1 MKISK
6 YILILPAVLALT
18 HSSFCMAQDGI
29 AKNAELSLEDCI
41 DITLKSNPAI
51 SASFAAQEAQK
62 NKLSQTKSSYLPQ
75 IDASANYSRGD
86 SKSEE
91 GWKGADNSYSSS
103 INAKQLIY
111 DFGQTGLSA
120 DIQENSYYSSI
131 ADTKNLVINTVY
143 DLKEAYYATLLAKQ
157 SKAVYE
163 QSVEQYQEQ
172 LKRAKAYYQVGT
184 RPKIDV
190 TAAQVNLN
198 NAKLN
203 LIQAENSL
211 KKSYHVLLNVMGVYD
226 PNPQFTLKMDD
237 TLPEF
242 KLTEEEALDTAM
254 QNRQDLLSYKLKL
267 ESARQNV
274 KLSKTGYA
282 PSINASGSY
291 GWSGGDFPLYDR
303 WSVGAGISI
312 PIFSGLSTYNKAKE
326 AQNSMLGAYYNL
338 TSAEQAVLLEIKKA
352 YLNVQDSR
360 SKIPVAEIT
369 RTQAQENYE
378 LAVGRYKVGVG
389 NYIEVK
395 DAETTLSD
403 AKLSYIQAVFDYI
416 LSIAALNKAMGII

>member
-1 MKISK
+1 MKIK
-6 YILILPAVLALT
+6 NLIPIITALAVFVYPSAAA
-18 HSSFCMAQDGI
+18 AQDTI
-29 AKNAELSLEDCI
+29 KKDTVLSLEDCI
-41 DITLKSNPAI
+41 DITLKNNPTI
-51 SASFAAQEAQK
+51 SSSFASQEAQR
-62 NKLSQTKSSYLPQ
+62 NRLSQTKSSYLPQ
-75 IDASANYSRGD
+75 IDASANYSRSD
-86 SKSEE
+86 SESET
-91 GWKGADNSYSSS
+91 GWSGAQDGYSSS

-111 DFGQTGLSA
+111 DFGKTGLSSA
-120 DIQENSYYSSI
+120 IQENSYYSAV
-131 ADTKNLVINTVY
+131 ADTRNLIINTIY
-143 DLKEAYYATLLAKQ
+143 ELKKAYYDTLLARE
-157 SKAVYE
+157 SKHVYE

-172 LKRAKAYYQVGT
+172 LKRAQAYYQVGT

-190 TAAQVNLN
+190 TTAQVNLN

-211 KKSYHVLLNVMGVYD
+211 KKSYHVLLNVMGIYD
-226 PNPQFTLKMDD
+226 PAPQFSLQMNN

-242 KLTEEEALDTAM
+242 TLTEEEALDTAM
-254 QNRQDLLSYKLKL
+254 KNRQDLLGYKLKL
-267 ESARQNV
+267 ESARQNI
-274 KLSKTGYA
+274 KLSRTGYA
-282 PSINASGSY
+282 PSINATGSY

-303 WSVGAGISI
+303 WSVGAGVSI
-312 PIFSGLSTYNKAKE
+312 PIFSGLSTYNSVKE
-326 AQNSMLGAYYNL
+326 AQNNMLSAYYNL
-338 TSAEQAVLLEIKKA
+338 TSAEQNILLEIKEA
-352 YLNVQDSR
+352 YLNVQDSK

-403 AKLSYIQAVFDYI
+403 AKLAYIQAVFDYT

>member
-51 SASFAAQEAQK
+51 SASFAAQEVQK

-75 IDASANYSRGD
+75 IDASANYSRGN

-91 GWKGADNSYSSS
+91 GWKGTDNSYSSS

-143 DLKEAYYATLLAKQ
+143 NLKEAYYATLLAKQ
-157 SKAVYE
+157 RKAVYE

-226 PNPQFTLKMDD
+226 PNPQFTLKMND

-282 PSINASGSY
+282 PSINAILPTVGCINVINPCRRTHWPHSSAPRPTATA
-291 GWSGGDFPLYDR
+291 SSSTFSFPR
-303 WSVGAGISI
+303 TARSSFSMTIPSTASAASMRESIS
-312 PIFSGLSTYNKAKE
+312 
-326 AQNSMLGAYYNL
+326 
-338 TSAEQAVLLEIKKA
+338 
-352 YLNVQDSR
+352 
-360 SKIPVAEIT
+360 
-369 RTQAQENYE
+369 
-378 LAVGRYKVGVG
+378 
-389 NYIEVK
+389 
-395 DAETTLSD
+395 
-403 AKLSYIQAVFDYI
+403 
-416 LSIAALNKAMGII
+416 